1 MDERDEKGHFTKGN
15 KLGGKGAGRPKGA
28 LSINDELRKL
38 LNGKGKDGKRK
49 VIEAVAYKILQDAL
63 GGDTRL
69 MIEMWQ
75 QIDGKPAQ
83 NVNLEGGLDNT
94 MRIILEGVDINKFP
108 KPNGS

>member
-1 MDERDEKGHFTKGN
+1 MDDRDKNGKFKAGNQISKGK
-15 KLGGKGAGRPKGA
+15 GRPKGA

-49 VIEAVAYKILQDAL
+49 VVEAVAYKILQDAL

-75 QIDGKPAQ
+75 QVDGKPAQ
-83 NVNLEGGLDNT
+83 NVNLGGQEDNPV
-94 MRIILEGVDINKFP
+94 RIEIKHI
-108 KPNGS
+108 KPDVNNE

>member
-28 LSINDELRKL
+28 FSINDELRKL
-38 LNGKGKDGKRK
+38 LSQKDKAGKRK
-49 VIEAVAYKILQDAL
+49 VVEAVAYKILQDAL

-75 QIDGKPAQ
+75 QMEGKPKQ
-83 NVNLEGGLDNT
+83 QIDVGGTDT
-94 MRIILEGVDINKFP
+94 PIKIEIEHVRPKVDD
-108 KPNGS
+108 G

>member
-1 MDERDEKGHFTKGN
+1 MDGRDEKGKFVEGHKSTGR
-15 KLGGKGAGRPKGA
+15 RPKGA

-38 LNGKGKDGKRK
+38 LAGKGKDGKRK

-75 QIDGKPAQ
+75 QMEGKPKQ
-83 NVNLEGGLDNT
+83 QIDVGGTDT
-94 MRIILEGVDINKFP
+94 PIKIEIEYVDA
-108 KPNGS
+108 KPEENET

>member
-28 LSINDELRKL
+28 ISINDELRKL
-38 LNGKGKDGKRK
+38 LNGKDKAGKRK
-49 VIEAVAYKILQDAL
+49 VVEAVAYKILQDAL

-75 QIDGKPAQ
+75 QVDGKPAQ
-83 NVNLEGGLDNT
+83 NVNLGGQEDNPV
-94 MRIILEGVDINKFP
+94 RIEIKHI
-108 KPNGS
+108 KPDVNNE